1 MTAIIMQVI
10 YGYNYAGY
18 ITVGC
23 ERGGVDDDY
32 AVGDLERARSAGEGR
47 V

>member
-1 MTAIIMQVI
+1 MKDD
-10 YGYNYAGY
+10 GYNYAGY